1 MTKKP
6 GKTKATPAKKAN
18 ERVLA
23 EVNAIVDEFIKENPR
38 LEFTDS
44 TDIDDLKE
52 AEKEEQELADIY
64 RKHLGLLGSN

>member
-1 MTKKP
+1 MIKKAT
-6 GKTKATPAKKAN
+6 KTKATPASQAN
-18 ERVLA
+18 ERMLA

-44 TDIDDLKE
+44 SDIGDSKE
-52 AEKEEQELADIY
+52 AEKQEQELADIY